1 MYIKGTYIQPSIII
15 AFVPPFTIIQ
25 PVGGTIKEG
34 NNFTLSVR
42 VIGSPP
48 FTYKWYKNN
57 VPITN
62 GGDNPDLIITNAG
75 LNDDAYYYCRISNN
89 SSINSYTTNSDTVK
103 LNVLVAP
110 VIVTQPTSINTNP
123 NTTINFTT
131 SATGSSPITYNWY
144 KANTLVS
151 SSNNNSYY
159 IFNTQTTDL
168 GNYRCVISNLVG
180 SVTSNTVQLSLNTGL
195 VVVTLPSNF
204 TLNPS
209 QTLNTSLSCTGATP
223 ITAQWRKDGVNCK
236 PSTVYN
242 TGSIP
247 LLINN
252 IQLINDG
259 SYDCVLT
266 NIVGTITSGSFY
278 VHVNESIGFIT
289 QPISGSVD
297 VEDTFTFTVDTSGS
311 EPINYKWIKTNP
323 YVDLGVTTKTL
334 TLNNIEIT
342 DQANYACVATNAVGS
357 LTSLIV
363 PLSVISNYLI
373 AQNGNYILLSAN
385 TYWQLN

>member
-1 MYIKGTYIQPSIII
+1 MYITGKYIQPSNII
-15 AFVPPFTIIQ
+15 AYVAPYTIIQ

-34 NNFTLSVR
+34 TDYTFIVE

-48 FTYKWYKNN
+48 FTYRWYKNN
-57 VPITN
+57 TPI
-62 GGDNPDLIITNAG
+62 GYGIDKQLILVNVTT
-75 LNDDAYYYCRISNN
+75 NDDAYYYCKITN
-89 SSINSYTTNSDTVK
+89 NSYTINSDTVK
-103 LNVLVAP
+103 LNVLTPP

-180 SVTSNTVQLSLNTGL
+180 SVTSNTVQLTLNTPL
-195 VVVTLPSNF
+195 AVVTIPNNF
-204 TLNPS
+204 TLNTG
-209 QTLNTSLSCTGATP
+209 QTLNTSLSCTGTTP

-242 TGSIP
+242 SGAIP

-252 IQLINDG
+252 IQTTNSGI
-259 SYDCVLT
+259 YDCVLT
-266 NIVGTITSGSFY
+266 NIVGTITSS
-278 VHVNESIGFIT
+278 GFI
-289 QPISGSVD
+289 VF
-297 VEDTFTFTVDTSGS
+297 V
-311 EPINYKWIKTNP
+311 N
-323 YVDLGVTTKTL
+323 
-334 TLNNIEIT
+334 
-342 DQANYACVATNAVGS
+342 
-357 LTSLIV
+357 
-363 PLSVISNYLI
+363 
-373 AQNGNYILLSAN
+373 
-385 TYWQLN
+385 

>member
-1 MYIKGTYIQPSIII
+1 MYIKGTYIQPSLII

-25 PVGGTIKEG
+25 PIGGTIKEG
-34 NNFTLSVR
+34 NNFTISVR

-48 FTYKWYKNN
+48 FTYRWYKNN
-57 VPITN
+57 SPIQN
-62 GGDNPDLIITNAG
+62 GTNPDLPISNATI
-75 LNDDAYYYCRISNN
+75 NDDAYYFCRISNN
-89 SSINSYTTNSDTVK
+89 SSKNSYTTDSNTVK
-103 LNVLVAP
+103 LNVLASP

-123 NTTINFTT
+123 STTIFFSA
-131 SATGSSPITYNWY
+131 SATGSVPITYNWY
-144 KANTLVS
+144 KGSTLVS
-151 SSNNNSYY
+151 SSVNNSYY
-159 IFNTQTTDL
+159 IFNTQLTDL
-168 GNYRCVISNLVG
+168 GNYRCVMSNLVG

-204 TLNPS
+204 TLNAN

-223 ITAQWRKDGVNCK
+223 ITAQWRKDGVDYKSSNI
-236 PSTVYN
+236 YN

-252 IQLINDG
+252 IQLTNDG

-289 QPISGSVD
+289 QPISGSVN

-323 YVDLGVTTKTL
+323 YFDLGITTKTL

-357 LTSLIV
+357 LTSLVV
-363 PLSVISNYLI
+363 PLSVNSNYLI
-373 AQNGNYILLSAN
+373 TRNGDYILFDTN